1 MLNLFLLYLL
11 HLFHIFIM
19 VLVTF
24 GPFFIK
30 NNNILLLIIVMNI
43 VIVTGWYLY
52 GYCFITDIEKL
63 LHESVEK
70 NDEIRSFITIIS
82 QEYLP
87 DRYKNHIHTFF
98 SIIPLLSTIICCLT
112 IYLTKQPIRL
122 FFDKGR
128 NAFQRE

>member
-1 MLNLFLLYLL
+1 MLKLLVYLL
-11 HLFHIFIM
+11 HLVYIFIILF
-19 VLVTF
+19 VICV
-24 GPFFIK
+24 PFITQ

-52 GYCFITDIEKL
+52 EYCFITDIEKL
-63 LHESVEK
+63 LHESLET
-70 NDEIRSFITIIS
+70 NNETISFITIIY

-87 DRYKNHIHTFF
+87 DRYKNHIHIFF
-98 SIIPLLSTIICCLT
+98 SIIPLLSTIMCCLI

>member
-1 MLNLFLLYLL
+1 
-11 HLFHIFIM
+11 M
-19 VLVTF
+19 VFVIF
-24 GPFFIK
+24 GPIFIK

-63 LHESVEK
+63 LQTTEK
-70 NDEIRSFITIIS
+70 NYETRSFITIIFE
-82 QEYLP
+82 EYLP
-87 DRYKNHIHTFF
+87 DRYKNHIHIFF

>member
-1 MLNLFLLYLL
+1 
-11 HLFHIFIM
+11 M
-19 VLVTF
+19 VFVIF
-24 GPFFIK
+24 GPIFIK

-63 LHESVEK
+63 LNGSTEK
-70 NDEIRSFITIIS
+70 NDNETRSFITIIF
-82 QEYLP
+82 EEFLP
-87 DRYKNHIHTFF
+87 DIYKNHIHIFF